1 MKVRAR
7 FVAVLFG
14 PGGRS
19 GDLVAPGD
27 ADCRWR
33 AAAALGRAAAVNDET
48 ALPDDLPPPPDAE
61 SDVRVDRD

>member
-1 MKVRAR
+1 MNMRTK

-14 PGGRS
+14 PGRRA

-33 AAAALGRAAAVNDET
+33 VAATLGRAAAVNDEAMVPEHPT
-48 ALPDDLPPPPDAE
+48 LAAPEAE
-61 SDVRVDRD
+61 GRSNSD